1 MLYVSI
7 YDTCI
12 MISHNTNSDNTHDI
26 YMNRLINQTYL
37 QSGQII
43 LDFSFDSVQF
53 LEFFFKMFNGK

>member
-12 MISHNTNSDNTHDI
+12 MISHNSDSTHDI